1 MPNKGVDTMNTKKFA
16 QLAASGAML
25 LMVSGGCS
33 LPNAL
38 GFGPSSEST
47 PTVKDAAKASKKSMK
62 LMEKGNLPAAIEFA
76 EQAVAAA
83 PQDSGYRAQL
93 GHNYLADGRFLS
105 AEMAFRDAMTLG
117 DTSARTVIS
126 LSLSLTAQGKVD
138 EARGVLTAHRSTL
151 PAADYGL
158 ALALLGDHEHAIE
171 ILVDAVRNAPPSA
184 KTRQNLALAFAL
196 AGRWPEAKMMGEQ
209 DLAPE
214 ALRERM
220 TEWAQLARPG
230 AYEMRVASLLGVSP
244 REDMGMPVRLALNGG
259 GATYA
264 AKSIDS
270 AERVG
275 LPVNHSS
282 SLSAIGPAPLPG
294 GATNFADAEPD
305 MKVTATRMEP
315 APMAVAPMAV
325 TPMAPKPV
333 MAAKPASMAPIA
345 APVPVKPVAKPAAA
359 PRKLSPI
366 VEDRDASPKKP
377 ASLAAKPAPKPAAK
391 PAVTT
396 PKPKMEVA
404 AAKPK
409 AAPKVAP
416 KSGGN
421 YIVQLGAYSSV
432 DAANKAW
439 GAHTK
444 RYPVLGGFGNASST
458 ATVNGKKVYRLAA
471 MGFNDF
477 GSANNVCKQV
487 KAKGGDCMVK
497 KVDGVKTR

>member
-1 MPNKGVDTMNTKKFA
+1 MNTKKFA
-16 QLAASGAML
+16 QLAASSAML

-38 GFGPSSEST
+38 GFGPSSENT

-62 LMEKGNLPAAIEFA
+62 LAEKGDLAGAIDLA

-83 PQDSGYRAQL
+83 PQDAGYRAQL

-105 AEMAFRDAMTLG
+105 AESAFRDAMTLG

-126 LSLSLTAQGKVD
+126 LSLALTAQGKVD

-230 AYEMRVASLLGVSP
+230 AYELRVASLLGVSP

-264 AKSIDS
+264 AKSVVS

-275 LPVNHSS
+275 LPVNHGS
-282 SLSAIGPAPLPG
+282 SLSAIGPAPTPG

-305 MKVTATRMEP
+305 MKVTATRMDT
-315 APMAVAPMAV
+315 APTAFAPVA
-325 TPMAPKPV
+325 MAPKPAIV
-333 MAAKPASMAPIA
+333 SQPVAMVPVA
-345 APVPVKPVAKPAAA
+345 APAPVKPVAKPTAA
-359 PRKLSPI
+359 PQKLTPI
-366 VEDRDASPKKP
+366 VEDRDASTKKP
-377 ASLAAKPAPKPAAK
+377 TAVAAKPTAK
-391 PAVTT
+391 PAVTS
-396 PKPKMEVA
+396 PKPKAEVA

-409 AAPKVAP
+409 AAPKT
-416 KSGGN
+416 GGN
-421 YIVQLGAYSSV
+421 YIVQLGAYSSA
-432 DAANKAW
+432 DAASKAW
-439 GAHTK
+439 SAQTK
-444 RYPVLGGFGNASST
+444 RYPVLGGFGNANST

-477 GSANNVCKQV
+477 GSANGVCKQV
-487 KAKGGDCMVK
+487 KAKGGDCIVK

>member
-1 MPNKGVDTMNTKKFA
+1 MNTKKFA
-16 QLAASGAML
+16 QLAASSAML

-33 LPNAL
+33 LPKAL

-62 LMEKGNLPAAIEFA
+62 AMEKGDLVAAIDYA

-83 PQDSGYRAQL
+83 PQDAGYRAQL
-93 GHNYLADGRFLS
+93 GHSYLADGRFLS
-105 AEMAFRDAMTLG
+105 AEQAFRDAMTLG

-138 EARGVLTAHRSTL
+138 AARGVLTAHRSTL

-158 ALALLGDHEHAIE
+158 ALALLGDNEHAIE
-171 ILVDAVRNAPPSA
+171 VLVDAVRNAPPSA
-184 KTRQNLALAFAL
+184 KTRQNLALAYAL

-209 DLAPE
+209 DLSPE

-264 AKSIDS
+264 ANSVDA

-275 LPVNHSS
+275 LPVNHGN
-282 SLSAIGPAPLPG
+282 SLSAIGPAPMPG
-294 GATNFADAEPD
+294 GATNFASPEPD
-305 MKVTATRMEP
+305 MKVTAKRMDP
-315 APMAVAPMAV
+315 APMAVAPVAS
-325 TPMAPKPV
+325 APKPAMV
-333 MAAKPASMAPIA
+333 AQPVAMAPVAMAPVAAPAPAKPT
-345 APVPVKPVAKPAAA
+345 AKPAATA
-359 PRKLSPI
+359 PQRLTPI
-366 VEDRDASPKKP
+366 VEDRDAAPKKP
-377 ASLAAKPAPKPAAK
+377 AALAAKPAPKAAAK
-391 PAVTT
+391 PAVVT
-396 PKPKMEVA
+396 PKPKAEVA

-409 AAPKVAP
+409 AAPK
-416 KSGGN
+416 SGGS
-421 YIVQLGAYSSV
+421 YVVQLGAYSSPQ
-432 DAANKAW
+432 AASNAW

-444 RYPVLGGFGNASST
+444 RYPVLGGYGNASST

-471 MGFNDF
+471 MGFNDY
-477 GSANNVCKQV
+477 GSANSVCKQV
-487 KAKGGDCMVK
+487 KAKGGDCIVK
-497 KVDGVKTR
+497 KVDGVKSR

>member
-1 MPNKGVDTMNTKKFA
+1 MNTKKFA
-16 QLAASGAML
+16 QLAASSAML

-33 LPNAL
+33 LPSAL
-38 GFGPSSEST
+38 GFGPSSENT

-62 LMEKGNLPAAIEFA
+62 LAEKGDLAGAIDFA

-83 PQDSGYRAQL
+83 PQDAGYRAQL

-105 AEMAFRDAMTLG
+105 AESAFRDAMTLG

-126 LSLSLTAQGKVD
+126 LSLALTAQGKVD

-184 KTRQNLALAFAL
+184 KTRQNLALAYAL

-230 AYEMRVASLLGVSP
+230 AYELRVASLLGVSP

-264 AKSIDS
+264 AKSVDS

-275 LPVNHSS
+275 LPVNHGS
-282 SLSAIGPAPLPG
+282 SLSAIGPAPTPG
-294 GATNFADAEPD
+294 GSTNFADAEPD

-315 APMAVAPMAV
+315 APVAVAPIV
-325 TPMAPKPV
+325 EAPKPAMV
-333 MAAKPASMAPIA
+333 VQPVAMAPIA
-345 APVPVKPVAKPAAA
+345 SPAPVKPVAKPIAA
-359 PRKLSPI
+359 PQKLTPI

-377 ASLAAKPAPKPAAK
+377 A
-391 PAVTT
+391 VVT
-396 PKPKMEVA
+396 PKPKAEVA
-404 AAKPK
+404 AVKPK
-409 AAPKVAP
+409 AAPKPAP

-421 YIVQLGAYSSV
+421 YVVQLGAYSSV
-432 DAANKAW
+432 DAANNAW

-477 GSANNVCKQV
+477 GSANSVCKQV
-487 KAKGGDCMVK
+487 KAKGGDCIVK
-497 KVDGVKTR
+497 KVDGVKSR